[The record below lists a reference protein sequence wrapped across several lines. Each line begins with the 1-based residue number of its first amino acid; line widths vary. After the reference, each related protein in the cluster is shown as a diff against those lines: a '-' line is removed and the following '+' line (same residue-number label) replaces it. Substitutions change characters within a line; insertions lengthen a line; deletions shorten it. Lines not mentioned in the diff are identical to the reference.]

1 MPSHLCLRRMT
12 VADLPQ
18 VREIE
23 HAAFGSGWP
32 PTTFEHEL
40 QHNGAARYLVAL
52 EDDQVAAY
60 GGLWLQ
66 FDEAHIVTVAVDP
79 TRRRQGL
86 GRYVVHGLVEVAR
99 GMRMSDA
106 TLEVRESNIAARAL
120 YRVYGFYEVGRRVR
134 YYADNGEDAVIMTT
148 EPLDSPAY
156 RERLGRLLAALEAR
170 FGPEACACLD
180 GERLAG
186 P

>member
-1 MPSHLCLRRMT
+1 MT
-12 VADLPQ
+12 LADLPR

-23 HAAFGSGWP
+23 RAAFGAGWP
-32 PTTFEHEL
+32 STTFEHEL

-52 EDDQVAAY
+52 EGDDVVGY

-66 FDEAHIVTVAVDP
+66 FDEAHVVTVAVDP
-79 TRRRQGL
+79 GRRRQGL
-86 GRYVVHGLVEVAR
+86 GRYVVHGLIELAR
-99 GMRMSDA
+99 GMAMNDA
-106 TLEVRESNIAARAL
+106 TLEVRESNLAARAL

-134 YYADNGEDAVIMTT
+134 YYADNGEDALIMTT

-156 RERLGRLLAALEAR
+156 RERLGRLRATLEAR
-170 FGPEACACLD
+170 LGREACACLD
-180 GERLAG
+180 SQRLAG